1 MILPPRQRATFLLLI
16 ALIISPSAAVAIDA
30 EASEI
35 FFRGNQ
41 LFDAGEYEAA
51 LASYDAV
58 LRIDR
63 GYAEAW
69 ANRGAALYQLNR
81 HSAALR
87 SFSRAVDL
95 SPDLVIAWEGLGN
108 VCAALDNPEE
118 AAACYRE
125 VITLDPTAASAWAAL
140 GDALLELGM
149 YQESQRAY
157 EEAIAL
163 DRSYARIPFRD
174 KDKTVRVEELTSPG
188 DVSLL
193 NRMLPVSVQAP
204 IAAHWAI
211 IAVFVIMV
219 SGKGRLKR

>member
-1 MILPPRQRATFLLLI
+1 MMLSLCQRAAFLLLI
-16 ALIISPSAAVAIDA
+16 TLIIAPSAATAIDA

-35 FFRGNQ
+35 FFKGNQ
-41 LFDAGEYEAA
+41 HFDAGEYEAA

-81 HSAALR
+81 NSAAFR

-125 VITLDPTAASAWAAL
+125 VVARDPTAACAWAAL
-140 GDALLELGM
+140 GDILLDLGM

-163 DRSYARIPFRD
+163 DRSYAQVPFRD
-174 KDKTVRVEELTSPG
+174 KDKPVRAEELTSPG

-204 IAAHWAI
+204 IPAHCAI

-219 SGKGRLKR
+219 TGTGRLKR